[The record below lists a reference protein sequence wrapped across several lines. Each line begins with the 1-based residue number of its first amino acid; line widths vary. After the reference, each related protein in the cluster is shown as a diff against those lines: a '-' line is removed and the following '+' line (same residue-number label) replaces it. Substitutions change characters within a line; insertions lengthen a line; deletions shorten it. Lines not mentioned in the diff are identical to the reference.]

1 MFFFSKTKS
10 ERPST
15 AAPVTNM
22 PTSTPWITE
31 LVTLQS
37 KGRPGPP
44 PLLVRPSMR
53 HLVIKDL
60 KHRGAPFADATALE
74 RIAFDAAANQLRV
87 YMTLVTDLTRIDP
100 LMSPVLFAD
109 HCCRGDTAQDHL
121 GRVNGDRDALI
132 GELSAM
138 KFVSSVPEASA
149 AHRRCP
155 ACGGGDLLTQS
166 RQTRSADEGVTVFYV
181 CQAKG
186 CGKMFR

>member
-1 MFFFSKTKS
+1 MTNIC
-10 ERPST
+10 
-15 AAPVTNM
+15 VTNM

-31 LVTLQS
+31 LVTLQP

-44 PLLVRPSMR
+44 PLLVRPAMR

-60 KHRGAPFADATALE
+60 QHRGASFADATALE

-87 YMTLVTDLTRIDP
+87 YMTLVTDLTRIEP
-100 LMSPVLFAD
+100 LMSPLVFET
-109 HCCRGDTAQDHL
+109 HCCRGDTAQDQL
-121 GRVNGDRDALI
+121 GRVNSGRDALI
-132 GELSAM
+132 DDLSAM
-138 KFVSSVPEASA
+138 NFVSSVPEASA

-155 ACGGGDLLTQS
+155 ACGSGDLLTQS

-186 CGKMFR
+186 CNKMFR